1 MKVQIGFDLSA
12 NGVGDYF
19 TLDDATKGVL
29 DNTTYVLGGNVLVDV
44 TNDVRKV
51 SIRRGRSRTLEKFT
65 AGNATVVLDNMT
77 NTGSKYDPTN
87 SSSPYFG
94 SIVPGKQVLIEHL
107 DTQMYDGNVADWNFS
122 YDVNGNAVAEPS
134 SVDGLTYLAQQTLSL
149 GTATSQLTGARVSAI
164 LDLANWPAAQR
175 SIATGQATL
184 DADVIPEGTNALS
197 YLEKVADVSE
207 PGALFVN
214 RLGEVTFKD
223 RSQLQNF
230 STGITFGGT
239 AGVPYQGCEIIYGT
253 EEMTNSVQVTYTAGS
268 VVAGTAIAE
277 DLASQEAYGTIN
289 QTYESLLSTSAQA
302 QALAN
307 WQVGLYSQPRFRV
320 DSIAVNLAGLS
331 SQQAAQVLAVD
342 LGDVVAVFPPNS
354 SSSQIV
360 SVDGIEHE
368 ADPQQHVVTFRMS
381 EASAAFILDNPQFG
395 TLDNNSLGF

>member
-19 TLDDATKGVL
+19 TLDDTTKGVL
-29 DNTTYVLGGNVLVDV
+29 NNTTYVLGGNVLVDV

-51 SIRRGRSRTLEKFT
+51 SVRRGRSRTLEKFT

-87 SSSPYFG
+87 LSSPYFG

-107 DTQMYDGNVADWNFS
+107 DTPMYDGNVADWNFS

-184 DADVIPEGTNALS
+184 DADVIPEGTNVLS
-197 YLEKVADVSE
+197 YLEKVADISE

-289 QTYESLLSTSAQA
+289 QTYESLLSTSTQA

>member
-12 NGVGDYF
+12 NGVGDFF
-19 TLDDATKGVL
+19 TLDDSTKGVL
-29 DNTTYVLGGNVLVDV
+29 NNTTYVLGGNVLVDV

-51 SIRRGRSRTLEKFT
+51 SVRRGRSRTLEKFT

-107 DTQMYDGNVADWNFS
+107 DMQMYDGNVADWNFS

-184 DADVIPEGTNALS
+184 DADVIPEGTNVLS
-197 YLEKVADVSE
+197 YLEKVADISE

-239 AGVPYQGCEIIYGT
+239 AGVPYQGCEIVYGT

-289 QTYESLLSTSAQA
+289 QTYESLLSTSTQA

>member
-19 TLDDATKGVL
+19 TLDDTTKGVL

>member
-12 NGVGDYF
+12 NGVGDFF
-19 TLDDATKGVL
+19 TLDDTTKGVL
-29 DNTTYVLGGNVLVDV
+29 NNTTYVLGGNVLVDV

-51 SIRRGRSRTLEKFT
+51 SVRRGRSRTLEKFT

-107 DTQMYDGNVADWNFS
+107 DTPMYDGNVADWNFS

-184 DADVIPEGTNALS
+184 DADVIPEGTNVLS
-197 YLEKVADVSE
+197 YLEKVADISE

-214 RLGEVTFKD
+214 RLGEITFKD

-289 QTYESLLSTSAQA
+289 QTYESLLSTSTQA